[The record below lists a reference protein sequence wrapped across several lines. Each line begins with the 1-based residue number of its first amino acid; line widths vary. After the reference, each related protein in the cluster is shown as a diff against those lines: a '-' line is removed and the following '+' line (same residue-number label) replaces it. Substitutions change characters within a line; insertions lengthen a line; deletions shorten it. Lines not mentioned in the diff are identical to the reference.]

1 MTSEPRLCSSP
12 FPDSWISVVR
22 EGHGEGK
29 MGSESLKSGMGAEGR
44 DWGSVDFCSRYWGAG
59 TLLGRPHFF

>member
-12 FPDSWISVVR
+12 FPDSCISVVW

-29 MGSESLKSGMGAEGR
+29 MGSMSLKSGMGTEGR
-44 DWGSVDFCSRYWGAG
+44 NWGSVVISVPGIGVQRLC
-59 TLLGRPHFF
+59 